1 MEPNKRNIRKWVKA
15 LRSGKFRQGQGV
27 LVGKDDNRHTTYCCL
42 GVACVVAG
50 EKPKDLKEFIRL
62 TKHTMAW
69 LGLSL
74 PNPKIGES
82 TYAIDA
88 NDRKGLSFRQIADL
102 IEKRYL
108 S

>member
-15 LRSGKFRQGQGV
+15 LRSGKFRQGRGA

-50 EKPKDLKEFIRL
+50 EKPKDLVGVGEL
-62 TKHTMAW
+62 TERTMAW
-69 LGLSL
+69 LGLSDG
-74 PNPKIGES
+74 NPEIGEFN
-82 TYAIDA
+82 YAIWA
-88 NDRKGLSFRQIADL
+88 NDSDKRSFRQIADL